1 MVPTHFEQLIA
12 WQKAMDLAAETYAVT
27 ATWPRD
33 QRFGLCSQAQRAAVS
48 VPANIAE
55 GHERRSRKEYRRFL
69 AIAAGSLAELET
81 HLRLAQRIGLSNLRS
96 SEDALSLCRE
106 VGRIIRGIER
116 GLARSS
122 EP

>member
-1 MVPTHFEQLIA
+1 MPTHFEQLIA
-12 WQKAMDLAAETYAVT
+12 WQKAMDLAERTYALT

-33 QRFGLCSQAQRAAVS
+33 ERFGLSSQTQRAAVS

-81 HLRLAQRIGLSNLRS
+81 HLRLGIRIGI
-96 SEDALSLCRE
+96 SESVQTNAVLSLCRE
-106 VGRIIRGIER
+106 VGRIVRGIER